1 MKSREVSGEN
11 SGNATGGEWD
21 SLGDVP
27 FFGEDPFKKKHDD
40 NRKERKKHEEQIALR
55 RDKKAKSRV
64 ENEEFLKEYLDVRDR
79 YEVSKKANEE
89 EAFKFKSEF
98 EKRATGEEDFEEWI
112 ARGEEGISKT
122 TVEYEG
128 AEIPVYTLDGHE
140 FLFLVHNIGYRATDT
155 LTTNREAR
163 EHSNALLENPSL
175 FETKAKRVNALSGG
189 GKYGSRYSANIS
201 TSLVSNKIPNE
212 FSGAGTARRVD
223 PTDVIYGFSKIGRR
237 NIIGAENTDARTTQ
251 GMTSNWHG
259 YSDMMPPSVMGI
271 DELEEDGL
279 ERQRKGIKSIY
290 NYNEVAIDRYEPDS
304 DSPLRPDMI
313 IISKQGLWGTIPER
327 QLKHAKHFGI
337 PIVIL
342 DENAY
347 IERNRQDIGDKA
359 A

>member
-1 MKSREVSGEN
+1 MKLKEIREDKN
-11 SGNATGGEWD
+11 GNAVDGEWD

-27 FFGEDPFKKKHDD
+27 FFGEDPYRKKHDE
-40 NRKERKKHEEQIALR
+40 NKKERKEHEEQIALR
-55 RDKKAKSRV
+55 RDKKEKLF
-64 ENEEFLKEYLDVRDR
+64 EEYLERRDR

-122 TVEYEG
+122 SVEYEG
-128 AEIPVYTLDGHE
+128 TEIPVYTLDGHE

-163 EHSNALLENPSL
+163 EHSNALIENPSL
-175 FETKAKRVNALSGG
+175 FETKAKRVNIPSSG
-189 GKYGSRYSANIS
+189 KDTYGTGDSANIS
-201 TSLVSNKIPNE
+201 MSLVSDKVPNE
-212 FSGAGTARRVD
+212 FCGSGTRNNGGSINV
-223 PTDVIYGFSKIGRR
+223 VYGFSRIGRR
-237 NIIGAENTDARTTQ
+237 KIIQSNSIDTRTPQ
-251 GMTSNWHG
+251 GMTSNWRG
-259 YSDMMPPSVMGI
+259 DSGLIPSIMGI
-271 DELEEDGL
+271 DKLEECGL
-279 ERQRKGIKSIY
+279 EHQRKGTSNVTGK
-290 NYNEVAIDRYEPDS
+290 YNEVAIDRYEPDS

-313 IISKQGLWGTIPER
+313 IISKLCLGSVIQDL

-342 DENAY
+342 DEQAY
-347 IERNRQDIGDKA
+347 MERNRQGISDKA